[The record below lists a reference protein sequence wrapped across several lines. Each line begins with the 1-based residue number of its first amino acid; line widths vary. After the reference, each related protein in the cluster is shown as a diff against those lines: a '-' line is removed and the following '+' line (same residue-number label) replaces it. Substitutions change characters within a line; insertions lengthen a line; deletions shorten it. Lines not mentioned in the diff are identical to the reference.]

1 MNLPNALTLV
11 RIVLIPV
18 FVVVFFLPVEWARAL
33 TALIFTAAACTD
45 WLDGYLARRLN
56 QTSRFGAF
64 LDPAAD
70 KLMVCT
76 VLVLLV
82 QADPRAALAV
92 PALVIIGRE
101 IAVSA
106 LREFMAELGQRT
118 AVAVATLGKVK
129 TIAQMAAL
137 VLMLYHDRVLAVPV
151 YETGF
156 LLLYFAA
163 FLTLWSM
170 AVYLR
175 AAWPQLGSSAIAP
188 SLDRSPPPTRMR
200 SAPGGGE

>member
-1 MNLPNALTLV
+1 MNLPNALTVV

-18 FVVVFFLPVEWARAL
+18 FVVVFFLPVEWARAV
-33 TALIFTAAACTD
+33 TALIFSAAAFTD

-64 LDPAAD
+64 LDPVAD

-76 VLVLLV
+76 ILVLLV

-101 IAVSA
+101 IGVSA
-106 LREFMAELGQRT
+106 LREFMADTGQRAT
-118 AVAVATLGKVK
+118 VAVLAIGKVK
-129 TIAQMAAL
+129 TTTQMVAL
-137 VLMLYHDRVLAVPV
+137 LLMLYHDPILALPV
-151 YETGF
+151 YEAGFF
-156 LLLYFAA
+156 LLYLSA

-170 AVYLR
+170 VVYIR
-175 AAWPQLGSSAIAP
+175 AAWPQIESSA
-188 SLDRSPPPTRMR
+188 SSSSP
-200 SAPGGGE
+200 